1 MNEFIHKAQTYNPK
15 KHNIGPDWL
24 ISEKLDGRY
33 FIWDGGVSIG
43 MSTKLIPWANIA
55 KDNSETF
62 STGMWSSLGKVV
74 YAPAFITN
82 QMMEY
87 PYLLEGELYLGRGRF
102 QECMSITK
110 KINNPDLQKWRDIKL
125 KIFGA
130 PLIRNFLMPR
140 VISKTS
146 VVIPV
151 DARQKWIDKG
161 MKDLTDMGCVSSKFV
176 DQYNFLEP
184 RIPWT
189 SDGNVEL
196 VNYHQRGNNNINDI
210 MKIVCDQ
217 GGEGLMYRSP
227 NDVWIPKRV
236 DTIIKHKPWLD
247 AEGVVIGYKAGN
259 AGKTG
264 KMLGLIGAL
273 IVQSVMKGKE
283 ITFELSGMTDE
294 ERSFT
299 PHEEMIEGEKC
310 VGLSPH
316 FPLGKKITY
325 RYRELSV
332 DGVPKEARYHRPY
345 MEEE

>member
-1 MNEFIHKAQTYNPK
+1 MTEFIHKAATYNPK
-15 KHNIGPDWL
+15 KHTIGPDWL

-33 FIWDGGVSIG
+33 FIWDGGVSTG

-55 KDNSETF
+55 KDKYETF

-74 YAPAFITN
+74 YAPSFIVD
-82 QMMEY
+82 QLMSY

-110 KINNPDLQKWRDIKL
+110 KINNVDIEKWKGIKL

-130 PLIRNFLMPR
+130 PLIRNFLTPR

-151 DARQKWIDKG
+151 PARQQWIDKG
-161 MKDLTDMGCVSSKFV
+161 MRDLVDMGCASSQFA
-176 DQYNFLEP
+176 DQYNFLES

-189 SDGNVEL
+189 SDGNIEL
-196 VNYHQRGNNNINDI
+196 VNYHQRGNGNIHDI

-227 NDVWIPKRV
+227 KDVWVPKRV
-236 DTIIKHKPWLD
+236 DTIIKHKPWID
-247 AEGVVIGYKAGN
+247 DEGYVIGYVAGKE
-259 AGKTG
+259 GKTG
-264 KMLGLIGAL
+264 KMLGMIGAL
-273 IVQSVMKGKE
+273 MVESLGKR
-283 ITFELSGMTDE
+283 FELSGLTDE
-294 ERSFT
+294 ERSFS
-299 PHEEMIEGEKC
+299 PHEEMIPGEQC